1 MIHPI
6 TGSATTDAIATATVR
21 LQRASY
27 ISLVDADNYFNER
40 LENSIW
46 FETIVEDKTR
56 ALLTAVRYIDRLNY
70 SGSKSNSSQ
79 NYEFPRNGGV
89 NVPLDIQYACCEIA
103 YNLLDGRDPEFE
115 SEHVHV
121 GTSNLSTVKVS
132 KDTDNVPVYILHNIP
147 SSLAWSYLRPYL
159 LDTHTLCIQRTN

>member
-6 TGSATTDAIATATVR
+6 TGTTVAEAVATATVR

-27 ISLVDADNYFNER
+27 ISIEDADLYFNER
-40 LENSIW
+40 LTNDVW
-46 FETIVEDKTR
+46 FETIELDKTR
-56 ALLTAVRYIDRLNY
+56 SLLTAVRYIDRLNFN
-70 SGSKSNSSQ
+70 GSKSNPDQS
-79 NYEFPRNGGV
+79 YEFPRNGGTD
-89 NVPLDIQYACCEIA
+89 VPLDIQYACCEIA

-159 LDTHTLCIQRTN
+159 VDTNTLQIIRTN